1 MLIKASVLLQN
12 LVRKRYQVMQN
23 KLLDWERPNG
33 VLVLGPCREGRNIE
47 DTMPNRVL
55 RPNRD
60 VRLAKAQRNRVM
72 Q

>member
-1 MLIKASVLLQN
+1 
-12 LVRKRYQVMQN
+12 MQN
-23 KLLDWERPNG
+23 KLLDWERPDG

-60 VRLAKAQRNRVM
+60 VRLAKAQRNRIM